1 MIGFRIYFKGTTER
15 IFQYSHIE
23 NKREQELKMIL
34 RFLAQA
40 TGRME
45 LPIIKITLWE
55 EQIGSLEI
63 KSYVL
68 AILSLR

>member
-1 MIGFRIYFKGTTER
+1 MIP
-15 IFQYSHIE
+15 
-23 NKREQELKMIL
+23 

-68 AILSLR
+68 AILNLR